1 MKSIQRYL
9 FIPKLFFLFSG
20 MFILGAQLGKLHATL
35 CDTTPVS
42 VSSESASWGLSF
54 QTEGE
59 RPVGNAS
66 IEELRPYNAYYAD
79 DTNEKKIYLTFDCGY
94 ENGNTPLIL
103 DALKKHQAP
112 AVFFVVGNFISDN
125 PDLIK
130 RIVSEGHI
138 VGNHT
143 MTHPDMSGISSLDA
157 FRKQLNGVA
166 ELYESVTGEKMT
178 NFTGHRREST
188 VPLILRWQKTS
199 DILLFSGVL
208 PM

>member
-1 MKSIQRYL
+1 MKSIQRSF
-9 FIPKLFFLFSG
+9 FILKLFFLFCG
-20 MFILGAQLGKLHATL
+20 MFILGAQLGKLHAAL
-35 CDTTPVS
+35 RDCTPAS
-42 VSSESASWGLSF
+42 ASSESASWGLSF

-66 IEELRPYNAYYAD
+66 IEELRPYNAYYVE
-79 DTNEKKIYLTFDCGY
+79 DTDAKKIYLTFDCGY

-143 MTHPDMSGISSLDA
+143 MTHPDMSGIPPSTLFRNSL
-157 FRKQLNGVA
+157 
-166 ELYESVTGEKMT
+166 M
-178 NFTGHRREST
+178 
-188 VPLILRWQKTS
+188 
-199 DILLFSGVL
+199 
-208 PM
+208 M

>member
-166 ELYESVTGEKMT
+166 ELYESVTGEKMAK
-178 NFTGHRREST
+178 FYRHRREST

>member
-20 MFILGAQLGKLHATL
+20 MFILGAQLGKLLAGL
-35 CDTTPVS
+35 RDAIPAS
-42 VSSESASWGLSF
+42 VSSESDSWGLSF

-79 DTNEKKIYLTFDCGY
+79 DTNDKKIYLTFDCGY

-112 AVFFVVGNFISDN
+112 AVFLSSEILFQII
-125 PDLIK
+125 LILSSVLFRK
-130 RIVSEGHI
+130 
-138 VGNHT
+138 
-143 MTHPDMSGISSLDA
+143 GISS
-157 FRKQLNGVA
+157 
-166 ELYESVTGEKMT
+166 EII
-178 NFTGHRREST
+178 
-188 VPLILRWQKTS
+188 P
-199 DILLFSGVL
+199 
-208 PM
+208 